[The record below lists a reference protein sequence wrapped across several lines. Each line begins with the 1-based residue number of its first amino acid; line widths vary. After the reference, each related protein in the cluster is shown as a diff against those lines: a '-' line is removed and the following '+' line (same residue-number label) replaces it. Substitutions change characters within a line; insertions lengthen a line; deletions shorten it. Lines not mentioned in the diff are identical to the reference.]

1 MDMKNLFGGQA
12 VIEGVMMR
20 GAGRMAIAVRRA
32 DGTIALQVSAYRP
45 WTEKSPWLGLP
56 VVRGAVALADALVT
70 GIRAL
75 NYSARV
81 VEEDGAAGT
90 GTATGGDRTG
100 AGEDRWLALVNALA
114 VALALVVFVLL
125 PTWLAAWLP
134 VAGDLGRNIVEGGVR
149 LLLLLGYLLAIGR
162 IPDIRRVYQYH
173 GAEHKAIHALEA
185 GAPLTPAGA
194 RPFPRF
200 HPRCGT
206 AFLLFVA
213 VLAVAVHALFGWPS
227 FWWRTAVRL
236 ALVPV
241 IAGLAFE
248 WIRLAGRSR
257 SRWAAVLAAPGL
269 WLQRLTTEEPGDDQ
283 LEVAL
288 VALRACLGEAAGG
301 GLAAAQQVSG
311 AAGAAAMAATAAA
324 APVGVD
330 GGGVRSGA

>member
-32 DGTIALQVSAYRP
+32 DGTIALQVSPYRP
-45 WTEKSPWLGLP
+45 WTERWPWLGLP
-56 VVRGAVALADALVT
+56 LVRGAVALADALVT

-81 VEEDGAAGT
+81 VEEDGVA
-90 GTATGGDRTG
+90 GDRAA
-100 AGEDRWLALVNALA
+100 AGEDRWLVLVNALA

-194 RPFPRF
+194 RPFSRF

-227 FWWRTAVRL
+227 FWWRTAIRL

-257 SRWAAVLAAPGL
+257 SRWVAVLAAPGL

-301 GLAAAQQVSG
+301 GRGTAEE
-311 AAGAAAMAATAAA
+311 AAGAPGAAAVAATVAA

-330 GGGVRSGA
+330 GSGVRSGA

>member
-1 MDMKNLFGGQA
+1 MNTKNLFGGQA

-20 GAGRMAIAVRRA
+20 GAGRIAIAVRRA
-32 DGTIALQVSAYRP
+32 DGSIALQVSNYRP
-45 WTEKSPWLGLP
+45 WTERWPWLGLP
-56 VVRGAVALADALVT
+56 LVRGAVALVDALVT

-81 VEEDGAAGT
+81 VEEDEV
-90 GTATGGDRTG
+90 GGRSAPDAQGDGRL
-100 AGEDRWLALVNALA
+100 LALVNALA
-114 VALALVVFVLL
+114 VALALVVFVLV

-134 VAGDLGRNIVEGGVR
+134 AGGDLARNGVEGAVR

-194 RPFPRF
+194 RPFSRF

-213 VLAVAVHALFGWPS
+213 VLAVAVHALFGWPG
-227 FWWRTAVRL
+227 FWWRTAIRV

-257 SRWAAVLAAPGL
+257 SRWVAALAAPGL

-288 VALRACLGEAAGG
+288 VALRACLGEDTLTGREAARQGVA
-301 GLAAAQQVSG
+301 LATVTAPVAGASPGVPGSGVSG
-311 AAGAAAMAATAAA
+311 GA
-324 APVGVD
+324 
-330 GGGVRSGA
+330 

>member
-1 MDMKNLFGGQA
+1 MDTKNLFGGQA

-20 GAGRMAIAVRRA
+20 GAGRIAIAVRRA
-32 DGTIALQVSAYRP
+32 DGSIALEVSPYRP
-45 WTEKSPWLGLP
+45 WTERWPWLGLP
-56 VVRGAVALADALVT
+56 LVRGAVALADALVT

-75 NYSARV
+75 NHSARV
-81 VEEDGAAGT
+81 VEEDEAG
-90 GTATGGDRTG
+90 GGSAQEGRL
-100 AGEDRWLALVNALA
+100 LALVNALA
-114 VALALVVFVLL
+114 VALALVVFVLI

-134 VAGDLGRNIVEGGVR
+134 AGGDLGRNVVEGAVR

-194 RPFPRF
+194 RPFSRF

-213 VLAVAVHALFGWPS
+213 VLAVAVHTLFGWPG
-227 FWWRTAVRL
+227 FWWRTAIRL

-248 WIRLAGRSR
+248 WIRLAARSR
-257 SRWAAVLAAPGL
+257 SRWVAVLAAPGL

-288 VALRACLGEAAGG
+288 VALRACLGEDARTGREATAGNAGPAAV
-301 GLAAAQQVSG
+301 AAAPV
-311 AAGAAAMAATAAA
+311 AAA
-324 APVGVD
+324 APGVP
-330 GGGVRSGA
+330 GGGVNGGA